1 MASTAEP
8 SLWQRTLALFTSAQP
23 PAPQRI
29 APVDVPLPMEKLR
42 LEPRGGATTS
52 PRRPVVLV
60 ACGSF
65 NPPTLAH
72 LRMFDLA
79 EHALAEARFA
89 VLEFIFDCIAYSAP
103 SRSLI
108 ALSSRKRRT

>member
-1 MASTAEP
+1 MSYYLARKQGHEYSDKHTFMRVMASTAEP

-23 PAPQRI
+23 PAPQPP
-29 APVDVPLPMEKLR
+29 AAVDVPLPTEKLH
-42 LEPRGGATTS
+42 LEPRVGATTS

-79 EHALAEARFA
+79 EHALAEVRYA
-89 VLEFIFDCIAYSAP
+89 VL
-103 SRSLI
+103 L
-108 ALSSRKRRT
+108 